1 MVGIWYYLWKC
12 LKVIVSVDRCLFLQG
27 NLAKDLHSDHSIDEE
42 YEDDEDGDP
51 GKGLEGLDE
60 GPEEGADALPLGQQ
74 LDQPHDTEEAK
85 EGNRDHVVPR
95 LGRKRNQEI
104 GWKRKSE
111 TEENVQNR
119 VRMIISQIK

>member
-1 MVGIWYYLWKC
+1 ME
-12 LKVIVSVDRCLFLQG
+12 VIVSVDGCFFLQR
-27 NLAKDLHSDHSIDEE
+27 NLAKYLHSYHSVDEE

-60 GPEEGADALPLGQQ
+60 GPEEGADTLPLGQQ
-74 LDQPHDTEEAK
+74 LDQPHHTEEAK

-95 LGRKRNQEI
+95 LGRKRNQEN